1 MYCTYSV
8 MAAMKRPHAAV
19 IPALVFLASCVSY
32 RDMRAK
38 NAYLKGDI
46 DRAEALTESSL
57 QSDPTDLQARKLSAK
72 IASRRGT
79 EALNRGD
86 AAAAKAYFEKAVS
99 LYPADEVAEKYLDM
113 LRREEAAGPA
123 P

>member
-1 MYCTYSV
+1 
-8 MAAMKRPHAAV
+8 
-19 IPALVFLASCVSY
+19 
-32 RDMRAK
+32 MRAR

-46 DRAEALTESSL
+46 DTAEALTESSL
-57 QSDPTDLQARKLSAK
+57 QSDPTDLQARKLGAK

-86 AAAAKAYFEKAVS
+86 AGAAKTYFQKAVK
-99 LYPADEVAEKYLDM
+99 LYPADEVPERYLDM
-113 LRREEAAGPA
+113 LQREEAAGPV